1 MKTPRKR
8 TILALLAPALLASCA
23 GLPPA
28 SQTQPAALLARAQSR
43 EVVMYALGLIGA
55 DYRFGGRNPE
65 AGLDCSGMVSYIY
78 EQAVGLKLPHN
89 AALIAR
95 LGREIEVSALQPGDL
110 VFFNTLDRPFSHVG
124 IYVGDGRFVHAP
136 ARDGKVKI
144 SSLKS
149 GYYAKRLEAARSFF
163 D

>member
-8 TILALLAPALLASCA
+8 TILALLAPTLLASCA
-23 GLPPA
+23 GLPPTT
-28 SQTQPAALLARAQSR
+28 QTQPATLLARAQSR